1 MVALK
6 FNSKIWKSNLTSA
19 YKMNEIE
26 LHRIEH
32 DLLKEQ
38 SKELITPLV
47 DPLALLGKTTADL
60 NHFWRNK

>member
-1 MVALK
+1 
-6 FNSKIWKSNLTSA
+6 
-19 YKMNEIE
+19 MNEIE
-26 LHRIEH
+26 LHRIEY

-60 NHFWRNK
+60 NHFRRNK